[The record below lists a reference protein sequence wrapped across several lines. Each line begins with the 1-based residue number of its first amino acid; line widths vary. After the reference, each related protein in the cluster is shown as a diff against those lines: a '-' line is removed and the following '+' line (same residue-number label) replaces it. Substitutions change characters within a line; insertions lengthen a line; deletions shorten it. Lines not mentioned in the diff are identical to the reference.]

1 MSQIKTA
8 LEEDAGNG
16 PSSGPAASARLN
28 RTEVGDWIE
37 AALLQFAEV
46 SSDTFL
52 LIDRHWRIVYA
63 NQAARQIGPI
73 HPENLNR
80 ETLWEL
86 YPEITGTEVE
96 LALRNGLESAEEQR
110 VVAFYSS
117 RFCTWSNVRI
127 LPVQG
132 GLVVRFR
139 DITAIHHAEESRAA
153 AALQLQRVLE
163 ATTDAVIYLDRDW
176 RITYMNRRAK
186 EILAPTKNILGNSFW
201 ETFPQANYPGSPYV
215 ENYTRAMNDGQVAEF
230 EAYYPEP
237 LNIWF
242 QIMAHPADD
251 GIIIFFRDV
260 TDQRQHEEALRAS
273 ETRYRVLT
281 ELNPQ
286 ALWTADAQGRVLYAN
301 QRFLTYI
308 GKAFT
313 PHDGTE
319 YLECFYEADRER
331 VTQVWLHSIQ
341 TGEEYTIEARLLRAS
356 DGAARW
362 WRIAALPLR
371 DASGTIEQ
379 WLGVANDIHES
390 RLAAERLREQYA
402 EIDRQRREL
411 EAVYRGS
418 PIGLALYEPSE
429 FRLMRINNRQAEIFG
444 LSPEKAIG
452 RTVQE
457 LAPNITRSHEMIR
470 AAAMGRPMLNQ
481 HVEGVLPTRPHDY
494 RYWNVN
500 YTPISGEDGSVHA
513 IAGATIEI
521 TNQRRAEAAL
531 IQSEKLAAVGRLASS
546 IAHEINNPLESVMN
560 LLYLARQQENSSET
574 QKLLETADQE
584 LRRVS
589 IIANQTLR
597 FHKQASRPQEITCAD
612 LFSTVLSIYEGR
624 IKNCGVAV
632 MKRRRAEKSIL
643 CFEGEIRQVL
653 SNLIGNAID
662 AMPGGGKLFVRSR
675 EGTHWRS
682 GRPGV
687 VVTVADNGSGIDPQT
702 KDRIFEAFFTTKGHS
717 GTGLGLWISAEIIER
732 HQGSIRI
739 RSSQRKGSSGTVVT
753 LFLPFQTFP
762 ASKEHSVSLQ

>member
-1 MSQIKTA
+1 MSQIKIP

-37 AALLQFAEV
+37 AALLQYADSLNEG
-46 SSDTFL
+46 FL
-52 LIDRHWRIVYA
+52 LIDRNWRIMYA
-63 NQAARQIGPI
+63 NQAARQIGTVQ
-73 HPENLNR
+73 PESLNH
-80 ETLWEL
+80 EIFWDL
-86 YPEITGTEVE
+86 YPEMSGTYLDV
-96 LALRNGLESAEEQR
+96 ALRESMERFEERR
-110 VVAFYSS
+110 VMAFYNAGS
-117 RFCTWSNVRI
+117 RTWFNIRI
-127 LPVQG
+127 LPVEG
-132 GLVVRFR
+132 GLAVRFH
-139 DITAIHHAEESRAA
+139 DITAVRHAEESRDAA
-153 AALQLQRVLE
+153 TLQLQQVLE
-163 ATTDAVIYLDRDW
+163 ATTDGVACLDRDW
-176 RITYMNRRAK
+176 RLTYLNSRGK
-186 EILAPTKNILGNSFW
+186 QIVAPTEEILGNNIWESF
-201 ETFPQANYPGSPYV
+201 PLAAYPGSPFV
-215 ENYTRAMNDGQVAEF
+215 ENYARTMNEGVATEF

-237 LNIWF
+237 LNLWLR
-242 QIMAHPADD
+242 IMAHPAKD

-331 VTQVWLHSIQ
+331 VTQIWLHSIQ

-371 DASGTIEQ
+371 DASGAIEQ
-379 WLGVANDIHES
+379 WLGVANDIHEG

-452 RTVQE
+452 LTVQE

-470 AAAMGRPMLNQ
+470 AAAMGIPMLNQ
-481 HVEGVLPTRPHDY
+481 HVEGILPTRPHDY

-500 YTPISGEDGSVHA
+500 YTPISGEDGSVQA

-521 TNQRRAEAAL
+521 TNQKRAEAAL

-560 LLYLARQQENSSET
+560 LLYLAHQQENSSET
-574 QKLLETADQE
+574 QELLGTADQE

-612 LFSTVLSIYEGR
+612 LFSTILSIYEGR
-624 IKNCGVAV
+624 IKNCGVTAI
-632 MKRRRAEKSIL
+632 KRIRAEKSIL

-675 EGTHWRS
+675 EGTHWCS

-687 VVTVADNGSGIDPQT
+687 VVTVADNGSGIDPQA
-702 KDRIFEAFFTTKGHS
+702 KGRVFEAFFTTKGHS